1 MPEHGKLP
9 RYDEQLQQGDPGVG
23 QEVQK
28 WADKAMYHA
37 EPMPDTEGGPRVHLL
52 AMTADPLGAIASA
65 CKMYRGQVA
74 RSYSDVSDGERREYL
89 AQVMKTKLQAPFE
102 FVHFHFMIEGV
113 SRALTHQMVR
123 QRTAAYAQESL
134 RFAVKE
140 DMPDECALPPSLAG
154 TTPFG
159 EYVGSDAWVNADTA
173 TEAQQRMRGVW
184 DTALEE
190 VGSAYMKLI
199 DAGMPAEDARGL
211 LPHAVTTRLHYT
223 TNLRA
228 LLDHAGN
235 RLCTQAQFE
244 WRLLWARIVE
254 AIRGYNPV
262 AAYLNQYTLTA
273 YEQDLLADMGD
284 RHRWQYEAL
293 ADVFKPVCYLTGK
306 CEFKANFDRHC
317 AIRNRVDAN
326 ERIARPSSEWG
337 KPYAPKD
344 QPPSAIID
352 AIQPGEWLLNPNA
365 AREK

>member
-1 MPEHGKLP
+1 VTGK
-9 RYDEQLQQGDPGVG
+9 
-23 QEVQK
+23 EVQA
-28 WADKAMYHA
+28 WGDAAMYRS
-37 EPMPDTEGGPRVHLL
+37 EPMPDAGNGPRVYLL
-52 AMTADPLGAIASA
+52 AMTTDPLGAIASA
-65 CKMYRGQVA
+65 CKMYKGEVV
-74 RSYSDVSDGERREYL
+74 RSYSEVTDDERREYL
-89 AQVMKTKLQAPFE
+89 AQVMRTKLQAPFE

-140 DMPDECALPPSLAG
+140 DMPEECALPPSLAG
-154 TTPFG
+154 TVGIGDSRKLGRVDDEATPA
-159 EYVGSDAWVNADTA
+159 S
-173 TEAQQRMRGVW
+173 QHMREVW
-184 DTALEE
+184 DIALEE
-190 VGSAYMKLI
+190 VGSAYSKLI

-254 AIRGYNPV
+254 AIRYYDPYDTGFMGW
-262 AAYLNQYTLTA
+262 
-273 YEQDLLADMGD
+273 DFDM
-284 RHRWQYEAL
+284 L

-306 CEFKANFDRHC
+306 CEFKANFDRPC
-317 AIRNRVDAN
+317 SIRSRVDAN
-326 ERIARPSSEWG
+326 ERIGRPSSEWHTRAVG
-337 KPYAPKD
+337 HMTPGD
-344 QPPSAIID
+344 DGVRVGD
-352 AIQPGEWLLNPNA
+352 AEPIKPGEWLLDPNA